1 MGSLSGSNFAL
12 SNEGSSCF
20 TKFFAWKELMSVA
33 DRETDLLLLILWE
46 LMVLDN
52 VTEGYGETL

>member
-1 MGSLSGSNFAL
+1 
-12 SNEGSSCF
+12 
-20 TKFFAWKELMSVA
+20 MSVA
-33 DRETDLLLLILWE
+33 DREMDLLLLILWE

>member
-1 MGSLSGSNFAL
+1 M
-12 SNEGSSCF
+12 
-20 TKFFAWKELMSVA
+20 KFFAWKELMSVA